1 MWVGGGGWVCPC
13 LYIQYSMCLGLLQGV
28 LVYIHTILV
37 TLYSSYSVHTYS
49 IKGALIL

>member
-1 MWVGGGGWVCPC
+1 MYTVCVGGCGWVSVWVGGGGWVCPC

-37 TLYSSYSVHTYS
+37 TL
-49 IKGALIL
+49 